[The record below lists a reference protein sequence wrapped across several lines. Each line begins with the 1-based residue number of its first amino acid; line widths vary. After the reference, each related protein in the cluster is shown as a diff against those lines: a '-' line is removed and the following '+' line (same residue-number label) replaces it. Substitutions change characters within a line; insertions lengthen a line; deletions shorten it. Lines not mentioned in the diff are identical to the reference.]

1 MAGTEYTILRL
12 SSNDGCWQPLDKTG
26 TGASANAA
34 IRNTVTE
41 DGAYVAIP
49 SRSWKPLIVT
59 FENKPT
65 IKASA

>member
-1 MAGTEYTILRL
+1 MTTQYTILRQAAP
-12 SSNDGCWQPLDKTG
+12 GGPWTPLETKG
-26 TGASANAA
+26 TGSSANAA

-49 SRSWKPLIVT
+49 SRSWKPLTVT

-65 IKASA
+65 VRAQ

>member
-1 MAGTEYTILRL
+1 MTSYTILRQAAPGE
-12 SSNDGCWQPLDKTG
+12 SWKPLPVAASG
-26 TGASANAA
+26 SSANAA

-49 SRSWKPLIVT
+49 ARSWKPLTVT

-65 IKASA
+65 VKAQA